1 MFQVGSIGR
10 SRKRDLEA
18 RKHENTLNCDDKTDG
33 GGQNNDNRA
42 KRERKQE
49 LQLVHRLY
57 QQGPDISLGSQQVTL
72 DLSMKDN

>member
-1 MFQVGSIGR
+1 MFQGGSIGR

-18 RKHENTLNCDDKTDG
+18 RKHENTLDCDKTDSE
-33 GGQNNDNRA
+33 GQNNDNRA